1 MPRVTLVGRPP
12 AAQNYFVVDVGKCDV
27 FVKRDMGTEELVLTI
42 GSGAS
47 FGEIGALPPPV
58 PVPAAAPPP
67 HPVGGWAGGRA
78 SVLDLLVACNRF
90 FCIAV

>member
-58 PVPAAAPPP
+58 PVPAAAPRGA
-67 HPVGGWAGGRA
+67 VGRLGGRLCSTYWWRAIA
-78 SVLDLLVACNRF
+78 SFA
-90 FCIAV
+90 

>member
-58 PVPAAAPPP
+58 PVPAAAPRGRL
-67 HPVGGWAGGRA
+67 GGFGRA